1 MESLL
6 LGICLFLAGCA
17 SSADRVAREAHRLA
31 AERASLAAVCREL
44 RDLSQIFLY
53 AGRMRQDDVAGRAL
67 AAAQRIVGEPE
78 EEEKQLA
85 LALTDGDVRRRSR
98 RAERLLRERARH
110 RQGLDGIQERLALS
124 IPKLYAER
132 SSLILHIFVGFG
144 IFGLLASLLIRR
156 RR

>member
-1 MESLL
+1 
-6 LGICLFLAGCA
+6 
-17 SSADRVAREAHRLA
+17 
-31 AERASLAAVCREL
+31 
-44 RDLSQIFLY
+44 
-53 AGRMRQDDVAGRAL
+53 MRQDDVAGRAL